1 MLFFKKDRDKLKE
14 LSADSLHSSSRI
26 DFLATTSKRLSLD
39 VSQNSEAILEVD
51 DKCKANAEFWS
62 DAHERLEIEISKFA
76 NEIRDQVDK
85 LESSNSSILKMQRAI
100 ITWII
105 MLSATGIFSFL
116 LYWEII

>member
-26 DFLATTSKRLSLD
+26 DFHVAEAKRLSLD
-39 VSQNSEAILEVD
+39 VSQNSEAILDVD
-51 DKCKANAEFWS
+51 DKCRANAEFWS
-62 DAHERLEIEISKFA
+62 DAHERLEIEISKFV
-76 NEIRDQVDK
+76 NETRDQIYK
-85 LESSNSSILKMQRAI
+85 LENTNSSILKMQRAI

-105 MLSATGIFSFL
+105 MLSATSIFSFL